1 MKRLEKEKI
10 VVDILTTE
18 YNRFFRLAYSYTQN
32 EEDARDIVQE
42 GAYKAIL
49 NSDSLRKT
57 EYAMT
62 WLYRI
67 MLNETFRYC
76 KKQRKQITEELTE
89 KMTEQ
94 LEGKPQDTDQYMDLK
109 SALCQL
115 EMKDQAV
122 VTLRYFEDMKIADIA
137 KLMKEN
143 ENTIK
148 SRLYRSM
155 DKLKITLKDGE

>member
-1 MKRLEKEKI
+1 
-10 VVDILTTE
+10 
-18 YNRFFRLAYSYTQN
+18 
-32 EEDARDIVQE
+32 
-42 GAYKAIL
+42 
-49 NSDSLRKT
+49 
-57 EYAMT
+57 MT